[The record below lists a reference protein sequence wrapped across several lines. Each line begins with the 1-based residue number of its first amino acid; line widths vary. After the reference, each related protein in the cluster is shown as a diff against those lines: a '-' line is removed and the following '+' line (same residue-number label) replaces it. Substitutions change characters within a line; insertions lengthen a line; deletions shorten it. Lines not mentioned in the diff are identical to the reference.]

1 MRPENNEAGEHSVRS
16 VMTSIIELGAC
27 KRLEGGP
34 DLGWCAFN
42 LGALNLALGL
52 RDRARRAAAGKAV
65 DGPTGPDDAVVEV
78 LEELIRL
85 GDELLEPMELAD
97 DMILEFD
104 HVLRKHR
111 SNSVSA
117 TSWLG
122 VVASAQAIAEQVART
137 LAGLAV
143 KLEGILAQVERDGTD
158 APEYEFVAA
167 RLSRSIAHIRFLLW
181 FVEQPG
187 EIAKA

>member
-1 MRPENNEAGEHSVRS
+1 MRPESNEAGEQSVRS

-27 KRLEGGP
+27 KRLEGGLDP
-34 DLGWCAFN
+34 AWCAFN
-42 LGALNLALGL
+42 FGALNLALGL
-52 RDRARRAAAGKAV
+52 RDRARRAAAGMAV
-65 DGPTGPDDAVVEV
+65 DRLTDPDDAVVQV

-97 DMILEFD
+97 DTILEFD

-111 SNSVSA
+111 SNEVSA

-122 VVASAQAIAEQVART
+122 VVASAQTLAENVARDVAGMAEHFEAI
-137 LAGLAV
+137 LAD
-143 KLEGILAQVERDGTD
+143 LEGDGTD
-158 APEYEFVAA
+158 APEDEFVAT
-167 RLSRSIAHIRFLLW
+167 RLSGSIAHIRFLLT